1 MRQGCVLGDSYGQ
14 GRLTVPSLLGT
25 TETLGPRWCLPRVFP
40 AKLRPCLCGD
50 KCFLGDHL
58 SCKVLLPTQLLPPFS
73 LSIDVSC
80 LSYDDDGGNCANV
93 IIPSAFT
100 TWHPIVTKTFLVSL
114 LYSLRGPTLLQHR
127 FLLCTWNCL
136 WFGWRDLPS
145 QAF

>member
-1 MRQGCVLGDSYGQ
+1 MSQGCVLGDSYGR

-25 TETLGPRWCLPRVFP
+25 AETLGPRRCLPRVFP
-40 AKLRPCLCGD
+40 AKLLPCLCGD

-58 SCKVLLPTQLLPPFS
+58 NSNVLFLTQLLPPFS

-80 LSYDDDGGNCANV
+80 RSYHDDGGNCANV

-100 TWHPIVTKTFLVSL
+100 SWHPIVTKTFLFSF
-114 LYSLRGPTLLQHR
+114 LYSLRGATLLQHC
-127 FLLCTWNCL
+127 FLLRTWNCL
-136 WFGWRDLPS
+136 RFGWRELPS